1 MNRTTAT
8 PLVGKLDWISVS
20 LVLFL
25 VVFGWLNILATVT
38 PVADSF
44 QWSWDHEA
52 GKQLSFIGLASF
64 LVLMVL
70 LADAQRRRAAA
81 SGSFNSLMINTSDS
95 S

>member
-44 QWSWDHEA
+44 QWSWNNEA
-52 GKQLSFIGLASF
+52 GKQLSFMRDIEALEEK
-64 LVLMVL
+64 LVAMSKSPNRL
-70 LADAQRRRAAA
+70 LQE
-81 SGSFNSLMINTSDS
+81 
-95 S
+95 